1 MVALLSVSSSL
12 ERLSIQFKSPQ
23 SRPDLKR
30 RRPPPSKRSVIP
42 SLTRF
47 SFKGVSEY
55 LEDLVTCF
63 DAPQLDHLEIN
74 FFNQVDFDTPRLAE
88 FINRTPTFRTRHEAR
103 VEFDY
108 EAVKVKLTYRTH
120 EPGYRSSWI
129 QISCREPDWQL
140 SAITQVCN
148 SSLRPLAMVE
158 DLHIDPERPFYRV
171 RKNNAIENTLWF
183 ELLLPFTAVKNLLLS
198 KEFAPGIADT
208 LQERITAVL
217 PSLRNIFVEGVEPQ
231 EPFREHIRKFAAA
244 RRLSGHPVA
253 ISVWRNEFSS
263 EFVPLSVETIEN

>member
-1 MVALLSVSSSL
+1 
-12 ERLSIQFKSPQ
+12 
-23 SRPDLKR
+23 
-30 RRPPPSKRSVIP
+30 
-42 SLTRF
+42 
-47 SFKGVSEY
+47 
-55 LEDLVTCF
+55 
-63 DAPQLDHLEIN
+63 
-74 FFNQVDFDTPRLAE
+74 
-88 FINRTPTFRTRHEAR
+88 
-103 VEFDY
+103 
-108 EAVKVKLTYRTH
+108 
-120 EPGYRSSWI
+120 
-129 QISCREPDWQL
+129 
-140 SAITQVCN
+140 
-148 SSLRPLAMVE
+148 MVE